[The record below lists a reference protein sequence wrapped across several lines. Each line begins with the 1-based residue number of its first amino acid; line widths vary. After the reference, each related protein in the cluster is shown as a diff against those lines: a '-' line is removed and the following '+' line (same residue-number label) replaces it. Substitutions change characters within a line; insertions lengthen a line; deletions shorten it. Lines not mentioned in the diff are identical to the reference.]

1 MTQTS
6 PIGAPITAR
15 TFAAGSPFGIPLGD
29 LGWFGSL
36 LIGVASGFMA
46 FFASTFCAIVFILIY
61 NSAAHGNIGST
72 THGNIDFAFSYR
84 WVGLPIGLLVMA
96 LALSY
101 LGTLWLKRILRR
113 S

>member
-6 PIGAPITAR
+6 PTAARPAPR
-15 TFAAGSPFGIPLGD
+15 TFGAGYLFGVPLGD

-46 FFASTFCAIVFILIY
+46 FFASTFCAIVAILFY
-61 NSAAHGNIGST
+61 NSAL
-72 THGNIDFAFSYR
+72 HGNIDFALSYR
-84 WVGLPIGLLVMA
+84 SVGLPVGLVVMA
-96 LALSY
+96 FALCY
-101 LGTLWLKRILRR
+101 LGQLWLRRVMRR